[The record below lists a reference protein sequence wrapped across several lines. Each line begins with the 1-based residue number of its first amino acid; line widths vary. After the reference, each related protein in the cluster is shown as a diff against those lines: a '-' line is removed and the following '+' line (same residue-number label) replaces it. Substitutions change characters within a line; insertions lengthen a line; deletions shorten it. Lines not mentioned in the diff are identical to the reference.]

1 MTKRRRVVMLT
12 GAGVSADSG
21 LETFRSSSGLWANH
35 RIEDVCT
42 PEALMRDPASVLDFY
57 NARRRQLKEVEPNAG
72 HYAVAKLEDFFDVDI
87 ITQNVDNLHERA
99 GSSSVLHL
107 HGELIKCRS
116 IKDPSYICEISG
128 DVHVGDLCP
137 GGGQLRPHIVFFGEE
152 VPLMSEAI
160 DIISGAD
167 IVIVA
172 GTSLAVYPAAGLT
185 AYSPKGATIYVID
198 PSGVE
203 VQNREVE
210 RVVYIRKRFAEGMP
224 ELANELIESIR

>member
-1 MTKRRRVVMLT
+1 
-12 GAGVSADSG
+12 
-21 LETFRSSSGLWANH
+21 
-35 RIEDVCT
+35 
-42 PEALMRDPASVLDFY
+42 
-57 NARRRQLKEVEPNAG
+57 
-72 HYAVAKLEDFFDVDI
+72 
-87 ITQNVDNLHERA
+87 
-99 GSSSVLHL
+99 
-107 HGELIKCRS
+107 
-116 IKDPSYICEISG
+116 
-128 DVHVGDLCP
+128 
-137 GGGQLRPHIVFFGEE
+137 
-152 VPLMSEAI
+152 MSEAI

-203 VQNREVE
+203 VRDRGTE